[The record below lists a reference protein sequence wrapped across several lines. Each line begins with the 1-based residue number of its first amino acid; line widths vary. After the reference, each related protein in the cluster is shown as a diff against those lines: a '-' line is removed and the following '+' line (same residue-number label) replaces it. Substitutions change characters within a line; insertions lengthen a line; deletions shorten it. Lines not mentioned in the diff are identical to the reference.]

1 MKIAVWPDGTWCEH
15 QQIESTMRDVGLSD
29 DFAVFSADSEAT
41 AERIAANFQAGRAPL
56 AR

>member
-29 DFAVFSADSEAT
+29 DFAVITTDSEAT
-41 AERIAANFQAGRAPL
+41 AERIAANIQAGRPPL

>member
-41 AERIAANFQAGRAPL
+41 AERIAANIQAGRAPL

>member
-15 QQIESTMRDVGLSD
+15 HQIESTMREAGLSD
-29 DFAVFSADSEAT
+29 DYAVFSADSEAT
-41 AERIAANFQAGRAPL
+41 AERIATNIQAGRAAL